1 MELVLVPLALV
12 IQFGISYIFIEKFG
26 GRGDARAVVAL
37 AGQPSLSQSLVRST
51 EYALTL
57 PEDESGSLLAFPAAR
72 AAAGPASRYGVK
84 AA

>member
-26 GRGDARAVVAL
+26 GRRDARAVVAL
-37 AGQPSLSQSLVRST
+37 AGRPSLSQSLVRST
-51 EYALTL
+51 EFALAL
-57 PEDESGSLLAFPAAR
+57 PEDESGSLLAFPAASSG
-72 AAAGPASRYGVK
+72 AGAASRYGVK